1 MASLKE
7 CQFMCGIIGYVG
19 KKKVLPILLNG
30 LSHLEY
36 RGYDSAGVACLGN
49 NGTGLVVIKEK
60 GKLQA
65 LQNRTSSMDLSAFT
79 GVGHTRWATHGEP
92 SQQNAHPHTDC
103 RKEFA
108 LVHNGIVENYESIRR
123 ELTEKG
129 HKFTSQT
136 DTEVLVHLIE
146 EYNRGNIPQAIRRAV
161 KKTRGYF
168 AFVLISTKNPGKLF
182 AFKRSNPL
190 VVGLG
195 KDENFVASD
204 VPALLPYTRKVIYLE
219 DDEYAVIE
227 KEKVRIFSLNGTAV
241 KRKTLRIEWS
251 VSEAQKKGFSHFMLK
266 EIYEQPHVI
275 SESIRRHFST
285 SGDIY
290 FDSFTSKI
298 DQMLKKIKKVFIVSC
313 GTAYHAGLV
322 GRYMIEQY
330 AKIPTEVQVSSEFRY
345 NDPIVSQGD
354 VVILIT
360 QSGETADTLAA
371 LREAKK
377 KGATIVAIVNV
388 VGSTIAREADV
399 VIYTHAGPEIGV
411 ASTKAYTAQLIT
423 LVFFSFYLAKL
434 RNTLSPKELSAFKPS
449 VRKLPKQIG
458 EILKFASA
466 VEKCANKYYRKKNFL
481 YLARGYNYPN
491 ALEGALKLKEIS
503 YAHAH
508 GYPAGEMKHG
518 PIALIDKELPVIC
531 IAPQS
536 KTYEKMISNIE
547 EIRARGGIV
556 VTIGTTGDM
565 ALKKLSSDF
574 LPIPL
579 TTELLSPILT
589 VIPLQIFA
597 YWVAVLN
604 GRDVDQPRNLAKS
617 VTVE

>member
-1 MASLKE
+1 MGSLKE
-7 CQFMCGIIGYVG
+7 CQIMCGIVGYVG
-19 KKKVLPILLNG
+19 EKKALPILLTG

-36 RGYDSAGVACLGN
+36 RGYDSAGVACLGT
-49 NGTGLVVIKEK
+49 NGAGLTVIKEK

-65 LQNRTSSMDLSAFT
+65 LQDRTKTMDLCAYT

-123 ELTEKG
+123 TLTQKG

-146 EYNRGNIPQAIRRAV
+146 EYNHGDIPQAIRRAV
-161 KKTRGYF
+161 KEARGYF
-168 AFVLISTKNPGKLF
+168 AFVLISTKDPGRLF
-182 AFKRSNPL
+182 VFKRSNPL

-204 VPALLPYTRKVIYLE
+204 VPALLPYTREVIYL
-219 DDEYAVIE
+219 DDDQYGIVDKNNVE
-227 KEKVRIFSLNGTAV
+227 IFSLNGKAV
-241 KRKTLRIEWS
+241 KSKSSRIEWS
-251 VSEAQKKGFSHFMLK
+251 VAEAQKKGFPHFMLK

-275 SESIRRHFST
+275 SESIRRHISAL
-285 SGDIY
+285 GDIY
-290 FDSFTSKI
+290 FDSFDSKV
-298 DQMLKKIKKVFIVSC
+298 DRLLGKIKKVFIVSC

-322 GRYMIEQY
+322 GRYMLEQY
-330 AKIPTEVQVSSEFRY
+330 ARIPTEVRVSSEFRY
-345 NDPIVSQGD
+345 NDPIVGKGD
-354 VVILIT
+354 IVILIT

-377 KGATIVAIVNV
+377 KRATTVAVVNV

-399 VIYTHAGPEIGV
+399 VIHTHAGPEIGV

-423 LVFFSFYLAKL
+423 LAFFSLYLAKL
-434 RNTLSPKELSAFKPS
+434 KKTLPKKEFSEFKS
-449 VRKLPKQIG
+449 VVRKLPKQIG
-458 EILKFASA
+458 EILKFSFPI
-466 VEKCANKYYRKKNFL
+466 EKCAKKHYRRKNFL

-531 IAPQS
+531 IAPQA

-556 VTIGTTGDM
+556 ITIGTAGDTT
-565 ALKKLSSDF
+565 LKRLSTDF
-574 LPIPL
+574 LTVPSTI
-579 TTELLSPILT
+579 ELLSPILT